1 VRTPFRNHGPMST
14 VERLTLG
21 SADLPDIDTLE
32 ALPSSGG
39 VSVFDFT
46 YRGIR
51 FAARCEDTG
60 EGKARLK
67 LVGDLGP
74 VPFSAEAPVAR
85 LGMAHI
91 VMHANNLLGQ
101 RFKLGERLLFGVE
114 TEIAVPVTA
123 TTLVT
128 GAVGVLVPAA
138 PYFDLFAVYM
148 EPGVGIRPEWRRGAK
163 APAPRPA
170 LSAPAR

>member
-1 VRTPFRNHGPMST
+1 MST
-14 VERLTLG
+14 STRLSLG
-21 SADLPDIDTLE
+21 DADLPDIDALE
-32 ALPSSGG
+32 ALPSTGG

-51 FAARCEDTG
+51 FAARCEDAG

-67 LVGDLGP
+67 LVGDIGP

-85 LGMAHI
+85 LGMSHI
-91 VMHANNLLGQ
+91 MMHANNLLGQ
-101 RFKLGERLLFGVE
+101 RFKMADRLLFGAE
-114 TEIAVPVTA
+114 ADIATPVTA

-138 PYFDLFAVYM
+138 PYFDLFAVYL
-148 EPGVGIRPEWRRGAK
+148 EPGIGIRPEWRRGAK
-163 APAPRPA
+163 PPAPRPA
-170 LSAPAR
+170 LTGPAR